1 MTTDGR
7 PLRSVPIPVPP
18 AASDGTHWLYF
29 GEFTSSMPPGVIT
42 SSMQIGRTSSTRIMR
57 TALDGSQR
65 EEAKFDAPYGWQS
78 LQCGNGACLV
88 VWPANGE
95 LWGALLRADRPLAS
109 ARAQRFA
116 AGKPVQYGVVAA
128 ARNTFLIVT
137 GRTDGSVRAAI
148 VSAKTGAVEREATVA
163 VFPRGNPWSA
173 HAGGGADGF
182 EVVFEGSPMEAYR
195 VGLDGSVRALGPIGD
210 GSPIGVVRNDGQ
222 GYVFYQRR
230 GDVFATITE

>member
-1 MTTDGR
+1 LHATHLTPNGVDPAMYGQIVAMSGYAAASNGREMLVAESTDTATAMTTDGR
-7 PLRSVPIPVPP
+7 PLRSVPIPAPP

-29 GEFTSSMPPGVIT
+29 GEFTSSVPPGEFT

-78 LQCGNGACLV
+78 LQCGNGACLM

-116 AGKPVQYGVVAA
+116 A
-128 ARNTFLIVT
+128 
-137 GRTDGSVRAAI
+137 
-148 VSAKTGAVEREATVA
+148 
-163 VFPRGNPWSA
+163 
-173 HAGGGADGF
+173 
-182 EVVFEGSPMEAYR
+182 
-195 VGLDGSVRALGPIGD
+195 
-210 GSPIGVVRNDGQ
+210 
-222 GYVFYQRR
+222 
-230 GDVFATITE
+230 